1 MGDEAAG
8 AARAEFAEKARKRRE
23 AEQAKIAAENAAYK
37 ARIKNTAARTDDDLL
52 DDVNADGST
61 MAQVE
66 IWRRYGGDI
75 GVP

>member
-37 ARIKNTAARTDDDLL
+37 ARCRGDTREMWGRFGGD
-52 DDVNADGST
+52 
-61 MAQVE
+61 MAQNAV
-66 IWRRYGGDI
+66 
-75 GVP
+75 